1 MILYN
6 MKDEKLS
13 LVDSKPFAIE
23 KEIQSLV
30 ENNTEELFGLR
41 LVGSE
46 FSIDN
51 FRFDSVCF
59 DEESKSFV
67 IIEYKKGHSFSI
79 IDQGFSY
86 LSTMLQNK
94 SDFILEYNEVV
105 GKILKK
111 NEIDWSQSKIIF
123 ISPSFSPHQVNSI
136 NFKDMP
142 FELWEIKRYLNDM
155 ISLNQYVSSSNES
168 IKVLSKTPIIS
179 NVNKEI
185 KTNDIKDLLKN
196 SSKEVKDLWEKI
208 NQKINKSDFERTKF
222 IDRKYYR
229 RFAYENNATI
239 CYINFKKNNIKIDIM
254 GGTIFGDGS
263 KGKNYLE
270 LDDYKNLTKKIENV
284 WEGYETKHGKREGE
298 KDTMNYY
305 YEFVIEIDSNLNYL
319 IELLMQKYESII
331 RN

>member
-1 MILYN
+1 
-6 MKDEKLS
+6 
-13 LVDSKPFAIE
+13 
-23 KEIQSLV
+23 
-30 ENNTEELFGLR
+30 
-41 LVGSE
+41 
-46 FSIDN
+46 
-51 FRFDSVCF
+51 
-59 DEESKSFV
+59 
-67 IIEYKKGHSFSI
+67 
-79 IDQGFSY
+79 
-86 LSTMLQNK
+86 MLQNK

-222 IDRKYYR
+222 MALFALNVDRLSW
-229 RFAYENNATI
+229 I
-239 CYINFKKNNIKIDIM
+239 CQTM
-254 GGTIFGDGS
+254 SGTVKS
-263 KGKNYLE
+263 L
-270 LDDYKNLTKKIENV
+270 
-284 WEGYETKHGKREGE
+284 
-298 KDTMNYY
+298 
-305 YEFVIEIDSNLNYL
+305 
-319 IELLMQKYESII
+319 
-331 RN
+331 